1 MIRHTHFSI
10 SGNTIEC
17 IVYLECLKKVGNN
30 VFDINNDFR
39 IQNIIAKFYLSIS
52 QWGQVNKVGRKEV
65 ELYI

>member
-30 VFDINNDFR
+30 VFDVYIDFR
-39 IQNIIAKFYLSIS
+39 QIKDLNHFVQSN
-52 QWGQVNKVGRKEV
+52 
-65 ELYI
+65 